1 MKIQLK
7 KNRYIIVI
15 IFAMSI
21 IPFLIAWYLS
31 NHADWMGN
39 GTNQGELI
47 IPPVTTEKSEFIP
60 FDSFSRNNIQELSGH
75 WVLVNVI
82 PKMDCL
88 AVCLQALYKTKQ
100 LRLMMNKDLTRIR
113 RLVLIIPEINTE
125 LAQHWWKEDARL
137 LKSKPAKS
145 LLQKI
150 KKIRNAMIPDGMLFL
165 MDPLGNL
172 MMQYEPA
179 FNPYSVKKDLQKLLR
194 ISQIG

>member
-1 MKIQLK
+1 MQKQLK
-7 KNRYIIVI
+7 KNSYTIAI

-31 NHADWMGN
+31 NHANWMGN

-47 IPPVTTEKSEFIP
+47 IPPVITEKSEFIP
-60 FDSFSRNNIQELSGH
+60 FDNFSRKNMQELLGH

-82 PKMDCL
+82 PKMDCP
-88 AVCLQALYKTKQ
+88 AVCLQALHKTKQ

-113 RLVLIIPEINTE
+113 RLVLIIPEINAE
-125 LAQHWWKEDARL
+125 LAQHWWQEDTRL

-145 LLQKI
+145 LLHKI
-150 KKIRNAMIPDGMLFL
+150 KKIRNTTIPDGMLFL

-172 MMQYEPA
+172 MMQYEPE
-179 FNPYSVKKDLQKLLR
+179 FNPYNVKKDLQKLLK